1 MSSRALRRAQRELE
15 EKEQQ
20 EKLAAQKK
28 QEEDSDDGETESLV
42 NARTSLFAALGD
54 AEEDD
59 GEDGEDEDTDTATDA
74 RDSSTHPSSRKETA
88 PVTSNAKRKKKRKGK
103 EGKRAPGQPDQTTSV
118 SKKPSQELDEIDIAL
133 RALSTTAQDTEA
145 ETQRTNPTNAELL
158 ELFQLLSVDSQHLHA
173 ANEMRRL
180 FGRAALEDHEEG
192 DQAAGGRR
200 RGRGQGQVG
209 IAGAVAG
216 RNMPGGRGLAT
227 LGLRRNMFIQGKEDW
242 PKAPAG
248 GLGME
253 IVKKNPDGTVEYR
266 FVHSSS
272 YQDVQSQ
279 FETCVAS
286 MDPNRMV
293 QLLQYNPYHISTLL
307 QVSEIAKQE
316 RDHAT
321 SGDLLERALF
331 SFGRAVHSTFSTNV
345 SQGKARLDFRRPENR
360 EFWLASWRYI
370 ANLSMRATWRTVY
383 EWAKLLLALSP
394 SEDPYKV
401 GLVIDQFAVRGRQ
414 QAHFISLATSS
425 HFQDLWK
432 DTANI
437 PLTLGLAYI
446 QTSNPSTGRKVLREA
461 IERCPW
467 VAARLFSE
475 LQLEPI
481 PPSVW
486 GASPPTPYDDL
497 ETALYATRAKDTWNT
512 PEATALLMEVASAA
526 KPSSAT
532 STSIP
537 SEKTIDLDLA
547 RHTIL
552 TDTPA
557 LIALVPREFTSQ
569 MRSISD
575 PLPPPDNLP
584 SYTPRA
590 PRTSGRHPTISHH
603 DLDALMQEHEE
614 LLSFFRPLRPARRT
628 GTPADPAS
636 DTEADNDDRRGP
648 PTREDIERLAHESG
662 ISAEE
667 MMARMRRVLELQ
679 TALGEA
685 FTVLG
690 IPPAGMVRRAAM
702 GGEAGEESDE
712 GLVRDL

>member
-28 QEEDSDDGETESLV
+28 QLEESDDGERESPV
-42 NARTSLFAALGD
+42 NTRTSLFAALGD
-54 AEEDD
+54 AEED

-74 RDSSTHPSSRKETA
+74 RDSSTHPPGRKETA

-103 EGKRAPGQPDQTTSV
+103 EGKKAAGQPGQTTSV

-133 RALSTTAQDTEA
+133 KALSTTSQETEA
-145 ETQRTNPTNAELL
+145 ETQRGSSTDPELL

-180 FGRAALEDHEEG
+180 FGRAALEDHDEG

-216 RNMPGGRGLAT
+216 RTMPGGRGLAT

-316 RDHAT
+316 RDYAT

-360 EFWLASWRYI
+360 EFWLAAWRYI
-370 ANLSMRATWRTVY
+370 TNLSMRATWRTVY

-394 SEDPYKV
+394 SDDPYKV

-414 QAHFISLATSS
+414 QAHFISLATSP

-432 DTANI
+432 GTANI
-437 PLTLGLAYI
+437 PLTLGLAYT
-446 QTSNPSTGRKVLREA
+446 QAFEPSLGRKALREA
-461 IERCPW
+461 IERRPW

-481 PPSVW
+481 PPSIW
-486 GASPPTPYDDL
+486 GASPPTPYNEL
-497 ETALYATRAKDTWNT
+497 ETALYATRAKDIWNT

-526 KPSSAT
+526 KP
-532 STSIP
+532 
-537 SEKTIDLDLA
+537 
-547 RHTIL
+547 
-552 TDTPA
+552 
-557 LIALVPREFTSQ
+557 
-569 MRSISD
+569 
-575 PLPPPDNLP
+575 
-584 SYTPRA
+584 
-590 PRTSGRHPTISHH
+590 
-603 DLDALMQEHEE
+603 
-614 LLSFFRPLRPARRT
+614 
-628 GTPADPAS
+628 
-636 DTEADNDDRRGP
+636 
-648 PTREDIERLAHESG
+648 
-662 ISAEE
+662 
-667 MMARMRRVLELQ
+667 
-679 TALGEA
+679 
-685 FTVLG
+685 
-690 IPPAGMVRRAAM
+690 
-702 GGEAGEESDE
+702 
-712 GLVRDL
+712 